1 MLANFFRACD
11 ALIDRNR
18 QLHSK
23 LVRDRFDFLHDA
35 ADHGRRSGIAR
46 DLNQS
51 GASQRADRVER
62 CVAQNLYPDLLP
74 DASADRAAESGCD
87 ERLGKHTDAI
97 GARAVGFAESNSIAL
112 GMMNHSRSGN
122 LSGKV
127 NNGSDHSLCF
137 NGGGDHSAGIDT
149 LKAQSFPLAAEA
161 LEIPPGN
168 SVLRA
173 YHCSI
178 GSQHRSQARRKLGQA
193 VGLHP
198 KKNNVYR
205 THFLEG
211 AGDGGP
217 RHEISLAAFDPHA
230 VLLHGATMRPAR
242 EQRYIESGLGHA
254 SPDVGTNCP
263 GPRDQEFHSCP
274 PASTAATARRRIF
287 PVAVVGILSTRYILV
302 GHLYSASNSRQCRMS
317 ADSAAPWGSCK
328 TTAAHTSSPKVG
340 CAQPNVTA
348 AATAGCL
355 SNISSTSGG

>member
-35 ADHGRRSGIAR
+35 ADHGRGSGIAR

-51 GASQRADRVER
+51 GAGQRADRVER

-74 DASADRAAESGCD
+74 DASGDRAAEAGCD
-87 ERLGKHTDAI
+87 ERFGKHTDAI
-97 GARAVGFAESNSIAL
+97 GARAVGFAEGNSIAL
-112 GMMNHSRSGN
+112 GMMNHSRRGN

-127 NNGSDHSLCF
+127 NNGSAHSFCF
-137 NGGGDHSAGIDT
+137 KGGGDPSAGIDT
-149 LKAQSFPLAAEA
+149 LQAQSFPFAAEA
-161 LEIPPGN
+161 LEVPPGN
-168 SVLRA
+168 FVLCA

-178 GSQHRSQARRKLGQA
+178 RSQHRSQVRRKLGQA
-193 VGLHP
+193 VGFHS

-205 THFLEG
+205 THFFKG
-211 AGDGGP
+211 TGDGGA
-217 RHEISLAAFDPHA
+217 RHEISLAAFDTHA
-230 VLLHGATMRPAR
+230 VLLHGAKMRPAR
-242 EQRYIESGLGHA
+242 EQRYIESGLRHA
-254 SPDVGTNCP
+254 SPDVGSNCP
-263 GPRDQEFHSCP
+263 SPRDQEFHSCP

-355 SNISSTSGG
+355 SNISSTS